1 MIKQYLNPIY
11 TKPRFKRYRWLKVF
25 VTFGVIFGILFYF
38 FIYKKNDDSSTNRE
52 ISDKKIINEITETK
66 ITNDKVK
73 EKIDKNTLKNIEILI
88 SNAEY
93 NKALILIKPFV
104 KNGSDRAIKLF
115 GDININLLKSYDTN
129 PNKLWYVVKSGDALW
144 KIAKKYNT
152 TISLSKTLN
161 NRKTDTI
168 RVGERLLVFNGRNQN
183 SDNSFKLIVSKENN
197 TLDLILNN
205 QLFKRYSVG
214 TGKFGKTPVTTF
226 IIYDKII
233 EPPWTR
239 PSDNQK
245 IEYGDPENV
254 LGTRWMALKSPKN
267 PELTGFGI
275 HGTWERDSIGSQS
288 SDGCIRMFNEQ
299 VEELFDILP
308 RNTVVTVIE

>member
-1 MIKQYLNPIY
+1 MIKQYLDPIY
-11 TKPRFKRYRWLKVF
+11 TKPRIKKYRWLKVF
-25 VTFGVIFGILFYF
+25 ITFGLIFGILFYF
-38 FIYKKNDDSSTNRE
+38 FIYKKNIDSSTNNVSE
-52 ISDKKIINEITETK
+52 KKIINQISDAK
-66 ITNDKVK
+66 IANNNIKK
-73 EKIDKNTLKNIEILI
+73 NIDKNTLKNIEILI
-88 SNAEY
+88 SNAKY
-93 NKALILIKPFV
+93 NDALILVKPFI
-104 KNGSDRAIKLF
+104 KNDSKKALELF
-115 GDININLLKSYDTN
+115 GQININLLKSYDTN

-152 TISLSKTLN
+152 TISLIKTLN

-168 RVGERLLVFNGRNQN
+168 RVGERLLVFNGINQN
-183 SDNSFKLIVSKENN
+183 NDNSFKVIVSKKNN

-214 TGKFGKTPVTTF
+214 TGKFGKTPETTF
-226 IIYDKII
+226 IVYDKII

-239 PSDNQK
+239 PVDNQK

-308 RNTVVTVIE
+308 RNTVVTVIK